1 MKLRSTTM
9 NTLMLNLIL
18 LVEKFLTE
26 LTAALKSLEAKFS
39 ESSNRQKTLEARQD
53 RLERRIEELEASAKV
68 AKELEPVL
76 TNLKLIG
83 KDYDNAESSFKQW
96 EPRMRQLESLASR
109 LQQTLPALQQLMNSS
124 EKLCAA
130 SMEFLRK
137 SQLDSE
143 TQKLPPSAPGLN
155 PQPRRED
162 QIKPNPPRRVVS

>member
-1 MKLRSTTM
+1 M
-9 NTLMLNLIL
+9 NTLMLNLIV

-26 LTAALKSLEAKFS
+26 LTAALTNLEAKFG
-39 ESSNRQKTLEARQD
+39 ESASRQKALEERQAK
-53 RLERRIEELEASAKV
+53 LERRIEELESSAKV

-83 KDYDNAESSFKQW
+83 KDYDNAENSFKQW
-96 EPRMRQLESLASR
+96 GPRIRQVENLANQ
-109 LQQTLPALQQLMNSS
+109 LQRILPALQQLMASS

-143 TQKLPPSAPGLN
+143 TQKLPPSAPGSN
-155 PQPRRED
+155 PQPRRDD